1 MKDFEKELVKRAEY
15 IITNHNDDH
24 ERARCIMSEQAFR
37 AIAWFIEEYGLDIEY
52 EIHRLSDEE
61 APQELPF

>member
-15 IITNHNDDH
+15 VITDLMRGHT
-24 ERARCIMSEQAFR
+24 RSRCIMSEQAFT
-37 AIAWFIEEYGLDIEY
+37 AIAWFIKEYNLDTEY
-52 EIHRLSDEE
+52 EIHRLNDEE